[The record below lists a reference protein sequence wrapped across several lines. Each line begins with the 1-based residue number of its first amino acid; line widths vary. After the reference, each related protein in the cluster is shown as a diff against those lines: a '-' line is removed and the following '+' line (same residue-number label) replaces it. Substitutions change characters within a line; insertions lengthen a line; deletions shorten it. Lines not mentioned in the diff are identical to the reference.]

1 MRIQKA
7 YSTAILSTLLLS
19 GAAIA
24 DGTTNDIGTD
34 MMYGHSSDHK
44 DSALV
49 NSSPSQPADPKHSSE
64 KDGQDIV
71 HQMAMDGKKL
81 KSSPSSPPDQH
92 HASADNTPDI
102 THEVRDHL

>member
-7 YSTAILSTLLLS
+7 YSTAILSALLLS

-34 MMYGHSSDHK
+34 MIYGHSSDHK
-44 DSALV
+44 DSSLV
-49 NSSPSQPADPKHSSE
+49 NSSPSEPADATHSSE
-64 KDGQDIV
+64 KDGGSLV
-71 HQMAMDGKKL
+71 HQITIDKKKL
-81 KSSPSSPPDQH
+81 NASPSSPPDQH

-102 THEVRDHL
+102 IHEVRDH